1 MASGSGQYSSINKA
15 RALGLASLSGAAAR
29 QAKRGQASTF
39 QTTNPNAP
47 NYSPF

>member
-1 MASGSGQYSSINKA
+1 MASGSGQYKGINKA
-15 RALGLASLSGAAAR
+15 RAAGYAPNSGAATR
-29 QAKRGQASTF
+29 NASRVRSAF